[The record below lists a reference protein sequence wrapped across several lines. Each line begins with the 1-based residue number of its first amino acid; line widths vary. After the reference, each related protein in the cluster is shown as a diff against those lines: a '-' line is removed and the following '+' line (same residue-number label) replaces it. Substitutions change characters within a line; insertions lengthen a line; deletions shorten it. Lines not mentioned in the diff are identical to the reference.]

1 MALVAAHPAQPRAVA
16 AGQRSVWR
24 SVRPGRIN
32 WNEDDV
38 EFWQQAEGVLGAHV
52 NPFLIVAPHLK
63 NGIQPCCIDLSC

>member
-1 MALVAAHPAQPRAVA
+1 MALVAAHPAQPPAVA

-38 EFWQQAEGVLGAHV
+38 EFWQQAEGVWGTCHSFFDSGSSSQKMRY
-52 NPFLIVAPHLK
+52 NPAA
-63 NGIQPCCIDLSC
+63 